1 MITIAFKNLLFIQV
15 QGNKENSAIFCCV
28 GLLFHSVVMMVRCT
42 MPTAAPCVLCLSSG
56 TPISLQVIK
65 GLRSFDNQL
74 TDFFL
79 LFFPFPYLP
88 ISSVAMTSSVKKA
101 NQEQQG
107 SCCGVV
113 SRLIKYLPFLTVLLA
128 LFVGFDQIMHK
139 FYIFDQN
146 MLQQVA
152 LRNMELYGND
162 THAMITNIA
171 ADLDKE
177 YPGHIRLKEEWVF
190 NNAGGAMGSMWILHG
205 SLTEYVIIFG
215 TPVGTEGHTGRFL
228 ADDYFIILEGEQWA
242 YAAGELTRE
251 VRIGKYLES
260 KYNGWDH

>member
-1 MITIAFKNLLFIQV
+1 
-15 QGNKENSAIFCCV
+15 
-28 GLLFHSVVMMVRCT
+28 
-42 MPTAAPCVLCLSSG
+42 
-56 TPISLQVIK
+56 
-65 GLRSFDNQL
+65 
-74 TDFFL
+74 
-79 LFFPFPYLP
+79 
-88 ISSVAMTSSVKKA
+88 MTSTVKKA

-113 SRLIKYLPFLTVLLA
+113 SRLKKYLPILTVLLA

-139 FYIFDQN
+139 FYMFDEN
-146 MLQQVA
+146 LLQQVA
-152 LRNMELYGND
+152 LRNMEQYGND

-251 VRIGKYLES
+251 EYKPGEMHLLPRWKIQQYKIPEHAWALEYARGWIPLMLPFGFFDTFFSTVDFITLFHTIRLYATAIIGELLKG
-260 KYNGWDH
+260 KI